1 MPGNVSLENKSMNSP
16 NSNPLTVMPV
26 NEEFAIAGQLY
37 AAQMQAAAAQ
47 GFRSVINTRPDGEAG
62 QEQPSNASIEAAA
75 KAAGLAYAFIPI
87 PPGSQT
93 EADIHAMQAALKT
106 LPRPMLGFCR
116 SGNRVKRLYDL
127 ARAAH

>member
-1 MPGNVSLENKSMNSP
+1 MSLP
-16 NSNPLTVMPV
+16 NAAALAVLPV
-26 NEEFAIAGQLY
+26 NEEFAIAGQLH
-37 AAQMQAAAAQ
+37 AEQMHAAAAQ

-62 QEQPSNASIEAAA
+62 PEQPLNASIEAAA

-93 EADIHAMQAALKT
+93 EADIQAMQDALKV

-127 ARAAH
+127 ARAAR